1 MPKKFTIAIFGHPE
15 FLNPGYDRPRLEGV
29 MIICQYFSDQMIHKK
44 IFEGEAMF
52 NGGQATTLV
61 LYFVKLNNSQV
72 IFQII
77 QDYEMLARI

>member
-1 MPKKFTIAIFGHPE
+1 MTPPRRRNDYANIFT
-15 FLNPGYDRPRLEGV
+15 
-29 MIICQYFSDQMIHKK
+29 DQMIHRK

-52 NGGQATTLV
+52 IGSQATTLV

>member
-1 MPKKFTIAIFGHPE
+1 
-15 FLNPGYDRPRLEGV
+15 
-29 MIICQYFSDQMIHKK
+29 
-44 IFEGEAMF
+44 MF
-52 NGGQATTLV
+52 IGSQATTLV